1 MGGVNTGYL
10 TDEAKAKR
18 VADLWNEYG
27 QDNHIKVSW
36 KEMKDID
43 YQKIILNADAAIE
56 EKYLEKLL
64 ETFKTNGTTHEQNS
78 FEYYFNEDNLDV
90 YIKDKKEVNNYLK
103 EYYKKIIENKADYFN
118 DKSLFDFYGIVY
130 EYPEDQEEDHKVTS
144 SGGNRLVLARVLR
157 LYGEKLDYFYNRII
171 GNADVNECVVTN
183 ERGWNRDLGK
193 TRKDIGDFKEKINNL
208 NLDDILK
215 NGLPT
220 NNLFK
225 LCIRGGECDDDN
237 SIYKKKMQLRFL
249 FEDLDI
255 IWQTKND
262 CKSSFYS
269 LIHEYNKNNGPDNNK
284 TRDELIN
291 LLPVESSLTED
302 LTANLTALKGQIIF
316 QIPGEQLSRTIN
328 NEECQNETN
337 KLTENNI
344 ETVKYVNDSP

>member
-1 MGGVNTGYL
+1 M
-10 TDEAKAKR
+10 
-18 VADLWNEYG
+18 
-27 QDNHIKVSW
+27 
-36 KEMKDID
+36 M

-225 LCIRGGECDDDN
+225 LCEIRLAKSENLRNERTPNLDN
-237 SIYKKKMQLRFL
+237 LNSFIDKARGTEEL
-249 FEDLDI
+249 
-255 IWQTKND
+255 
-262 CKSSFYS
+262 KS
-269 LIHEYNKNNGPDNNK
+269 
-284 TRDELIN
+284 
-291 LLPVESSLTED
+291 
-302 LTANLTALKGQIIF
+302 
-316 QIPGEQLSRTIN
+316 LSKDT
-328 NEECQNETN
+328 
-337 KLTENNI
+337 
-344 ETVKYVNDSP
+344 Y